1 RSQHKEHTM
10 EAQPKPILRDFPD
23 QLETERLI
31 LRPPR
36 PGDGAAGNEAI
47 RESEAELK
55 PWMPWVHPVPTPEDT
70 EEVYRRMAAEW
81 ITREGLGMELIRRED
96 GVFVGGSGLMCRNW
110 DVPYF
115 EIGYWLRTSLHS
127 HGYMTEAVLAQT
139 RFAFDVLGAQRVEI
153 LKHARNT
160 RSAAVADRAGVMY
173 VGLLRHYMRHPLS
186 VLAAMTYYELHSNT

>member
-1 RSQHKEHTM
+1 M

-55 PWMPWVHPVPTPEDT
+55 PWMPWVHPLPTPEDT

-81 ITREGLGMELIRRED
+81 ITREGLGMVLIRKED
-96 GVFVGGSGLMCRNW
+96 GLFVGGSGLMCRNW

-115 EIGYWLRTSLHS
+115 EIGYWLRTSLQS

-153 LKHARNT
+153 RMHARNT
-160 RSAAVADRAGVMY
+160 RSAAVAERAGY
-173 VGLLRHYMRHPLS
+173 KFEGRLRNYMRDPQGE
-186 VLAAMTYYELHSNT
+186 LADMLYYALTASDWNG